1 MAVGCDIGTAFLC
14 SARQD
19 DNNKM
24 QIKSIRDAYFRADNE
39 GSSGIKSMLEMS
51 GVSFIEEGD
60 DLYII
65 GDSSLTLA
73 NLFKREV
80 SRPMNR
86 GVLAPGDRNAEK
98 ILLLLLDN
106 ILGKAKIANELCYY
120 SVPAAP
126 LDGNIDIVYHEAI
139 FKKLI
144 GSLGYKAEPLLESA
158 AIAFS
163 NAAKEQFS
171 AIAIS
176 VGAGM
181 VNVCLMYKTFVSLSY
196 SIQGSG
202 DWIDENASKA
212 VGKTAVQIQAVK
224 EKGVDLMNPSAG
236 DPKFLREREAIVIY
250 YKALILRILDSLK
263 SQFIEK
269 QSTIELPN
277 SIPIIVAGGTAMAR
291 NFLEFFISIFNS
303 VKDKFP
309 IPISEIRLAEGNLL
323 HSVAQGL
330 LVVALNKEA
339 K

>member
-1 MAVGCDIGTAFLC
+1 MAVGCDVGTAFLC

-19 DNNKM
+19 ADNKT
-24 QIKSIRDAYFRADNE
+24 QIKAIRDAYFKTENE
-39 GSSGIKSMLEMS
+39 GGSGIKKMLEMS
-51 GVSFIEEGD
+51 SVSYIEEGD

-65 GDSSLTLA
+65 GDSSLVLA

-86 GVLAPGDRNAEK
+86 GVLAPGDKNAEK
-98 ILLLLLDN
+98 ILLLLLEN
-106 ILGKAKIANELCYY
+106 ILGRAKVKNEICYF

-126 LDGNIDIVYHEAI
+126 IDGNIDIVYHEAI

-144 GSLGYKAEPLLESA
+144 SSLDYQAESLNEAS

-171 AIAIS
+171 AITIS
-176 VGAGM
+176 TGAGM

-202 DWIDENASKA
+202 DWVDENAAKA

-224 EKGVDLMNPSAG
+224 ERGVDLMNPADG
-236 DPKFLREREAIVIY
+236 DPKFLRDREAISIY

-269 QSTIELPN
+269 QSSIELPE
-277 SIPIIVAGGTAMAR
+277 SIPIIIAGGTSKAK

-309 IPISEIRLAEGNLL
+309 IPISEIRMATGDPL

>member
-1 MAVGCDIGTAFLC
+1 MAVGCDVGTAFLC

-19 DNNKM
+19 TDNKT
-24 QIKSIRDAYFRADNE
+24 QIKSIRDAYFRTENE
-39 GSSGIKSMLEMS
+39 GGSGIKKMLEMS
-51 GVSFIEEGD
+51 GVSYIEEGD

-65 GDSSLTLA
+65 GDSSLVLA

-98 ILLLLLDN
+98 ILLLLLEN
-106 ILGKAKIANELCYY
+106 ILGKAKVKNEICYF

-126 LDGNIDIVYHEAI
+126 IDGNIDIVYHEAI

-144 GSLGYKAEPLLESA
+144 GSLDYQPEPLNEAA

-163 NAAKEQFS
+163 NAAKEQFCAITIS
-171 AIAIS
+171 A
-176 VGAGM
+176 GAGM
-181 VNVCLMYKTFVSLSY
+181 INVCLMYKTFVSLSY

-202 DWIDENASKA
+202 DWIDENAAKA
-212 VGKTAVQIQAVK
+212 VGKTAVQIQTVK
-224 EKGVDLMNPSAG
+224 ERGVDLMNPADG
-236 DPKFLREREAIVIY
+236 DPKFLRDREAIAIY

-277 SIPIIVAGGTAMAR
+277 SIPIIIAGGTAMAK
-291 NFLEFFISIFNS
+291 NFLEFFVSIFNS

-309 IPISEIRLAEGNLL
+309 IPISEIRLANGNLL